1 MSETTTSTA
10 EDDSLGEQLLRY
22 QAGLVIKRFGNLANY
37 EFLTSNTTPTDLSIV
52 RLRSKENLLT
62 EVHSTLLP
70 RLQKQIKSIIDAL
83 WDPDELWDNTGPTMK
98 LVLKL
103 QAETE
108 ETLNQTI
115 RAIDD
120 IIPGKLPKP
129 NQTHDQIFREFKCYR
144 LRGLNG
150 AIRRDMRHDQ
160 QIDILRSWSDL
171 DEAIAVA
178 IKWAKGSEL
187 NIIHDYW
194 QAGMQDIDQAWD
206 DLSSLINSGDEGVSQ
221 TLIQLAKSF
230 IPFIKLSRLFFGK
243 LSRERMSRKRG
254 PFCTEMSSYQLDL
267 LETSVQ
273 TISGYILFVPH
284 QLEGPDEDGPA
295 ATSSPLIYQVEKI

>member
-37 EFLTSNTTPTDLSIV
+37 DFLTSNTTPTDLSIV

-144 LRGLNG
+144 LRGLDQTTSKLTYYAHGLISTIRSPWPSNG
-150 AIRRDMRHDQ
+150 Q
-160 QIDILRSWSDL
+160 KDL
-171 DEAIAVA
+171 
-178 IKWAKGSEL
+178 
-187 NIIHDYW
+187 N
-194 QAGMQDIDQAWD
+194 
-206 DLSSLINSGDEGVSQ
+206 
-221 TLIQLAKSF
+221 
-230 IPFIKLSRLFFGK
+230 
-243 LSRERMSRKRG
+243 
-254 PFCTEMSSYQLDL
+254 
-267 LETSVQ
+267 
-273 TISGYILFVPH
+273 
-284 QLEGPDEDGPA
+284 
-295 ATSSPLIYQVEKI
+295 